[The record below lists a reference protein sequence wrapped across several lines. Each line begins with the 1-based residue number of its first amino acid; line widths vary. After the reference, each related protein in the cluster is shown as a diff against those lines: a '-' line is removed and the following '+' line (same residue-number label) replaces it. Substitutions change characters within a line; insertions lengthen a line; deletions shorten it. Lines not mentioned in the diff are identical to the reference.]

1 MKRCICRDQFIK
13 NPKTQ
18 HFVITVE
25 VLFLTMS
32 LRVIGCSSELP
43 SLYVVTVDVVLLQAV
58 LVVGAAL

>member
-1 MKRCICRDQFIK
+1 
-13 NPKTQ
+13 
-18 HFVITVE
+18 
-25 VLFLTMS
+25 MS